1 MAASFFHAAD
11 HRKKNIFCSLGWVC
25 ILYACFHANV
35 YKEST
40 DVYMHVQWGVHVC
53 TVRWKYEADMSPYS
67 N

>member
-40 DVYMHVQWGVHVC
+40 DVYMHVQ
-53 TVRWKYEADMSPYS
+53 
-67 N
+67 